1 MKKEDLVKLGLD
13 EETAAKVEAA
23 SIEELKGFIPKARFD
38 EVNTEKK
45 RLETVLAERNTEL
58 EALKNS
64 SGDADALKQQIIQLQ
79 EQYRQKDTAHAAEIA
94 QLKLDAAIDAALT
107 DAKAKNHKAVK
118 ALLNLEEAE
127 IQEDG
132 TVKGLTEQ
140 LKALQQAEDSKFM
153 FEDST
158 KQKPNLKGA
167 KIGESGNEEGDKKP
181 NLSNL
186 SYDELCLYLEANPDA
201 KLI

>member
-45 RLETVLAERNTEL
+45 RLETTLAERNTEL
-58 EALKNS
+58 EVLKNS
-64 SGDADALKQQIIQLQ
+64 SGDAEALKQQITQLQ
-79 EQYRQKDTAHAAEIA
+79 EQYQQKDAAHAAEIA

-118 ALLNLEEAE
+118 ALLDLENALL
-127 IQEDG
+127 QDDG
-132 TVKGLTEQ
+132 SVKGLEDQ
-140 LKALQQAEDSKFM
+140 LKALKQAEDSKFM

-167 KIGESGNEEGDKKP
+167 KTGESGNEDGDKKP
-181 NLSNL
+181 DLSSL
-186 SYDELCLYLEANPDA
+186 SYDELCAYLEANPDA
-201 KLI
+201 KLT